1 MNGPALRDIHLPSAP
16 WWPLAPGWWALLVV
30 LLLVAAGVVWWLRH
44 KRKQGP
50 LRAALREVDRLT
62 AAHAADG
69 DDARLAEGASR
80 LLRRVALRIDPAAAA
95 QDGAAWGMFVHAHA
109 RDAATR
115 QTLDELATQRF
126 RAQPALDAP
135 ALLAALRTWCRDA
148 MRMHAPQARGDATR
162 NAKAHPPQS
171 PFRRKGEDK
180 LPPGT
185 RAREDAARAES
196 TLREPTP

>member
-16 WWPLAPGWWALLVV
+16 WWPLAPGWWAVLAV
-30 LLLVAAGVVWWLRH
+30 LLLVAAGILWWLRRRASH
-44 KRKQGP
+44 GP
-50 LRAALREVDRLT
+50 LRAALHEIDALA
-62 AAHAADG
+62 AAHAVDGNDAALAD
-69 DDARLAEGASR
+69 GASR

-95 QDGAAWGMFVHAHA
+95 HDGAAWNAFVHAHA
-109 RDAATR
+109 HDAATR
-115 QTLDELATQRF
+115 QALDGLAAQRF

-148 MRMHAPQARGDATR
+148 MRPRALA
-162 NAKAHPPQS
+162 

-185 RAREDAARAES
+185 QARADGARAEAA
-196 TLREPTP
+196 LHEPMP